1 MKHQQKNNNTSCEVS
16 AGGNMLSDTKAA
28 LSTKR
33 YETPVLIAY
42 GDVRDIT
49 LGGTLGL
56 GESGAETFLRNS

>member
-1 MKHQQKNNNTSCEVS
+1 
-16 AGGNMLSDTKAA
+16 MLSDTKAA